1 MKRAVFLDRD
11 GTINV
16 DRHYLSRPEEF
27 VLIPGAGEALRRL
40 ADAGFLL
47 IVVTNQ
53 SGLAR
58 GMYTEAQFQELTRR
72 MREALAAAGAE
83 VEAVYHCPHHPK
95 GTVAE
100 LARDCDCRKPEPGMI
115 LQAAREHGLSLAR
128 SEEHTSELQSH

>member
-40 ADAGFLL
+40 ADAGFVL

-53 SGLAR
+53 SGIGR
-58 GMYTEAQFQELTRR
+58 GYYTEAQARTMFGGK
-72 MREALAAAGAE
+72 AAAE
-83 VEAVYHCPHHPK
+83 
-95 GTVAE
+95 
-100 LARDCDCRKPEPGMI
+100 
-115 LQAAREHGLSLAR
+115 
-128 SEEHTSELQSH
+128 